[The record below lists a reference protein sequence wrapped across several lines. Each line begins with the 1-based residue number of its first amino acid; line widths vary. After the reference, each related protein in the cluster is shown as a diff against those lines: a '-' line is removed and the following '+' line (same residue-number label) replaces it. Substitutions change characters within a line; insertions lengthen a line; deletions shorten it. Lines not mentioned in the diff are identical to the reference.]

1 MSHTSLQYHIAF
13 STKERRRFLDPQI
26 MPRLVSYIGGTIRGL
41 GGTLLDANGPDDHIH
56 LAAIL
61 PPTCCVTS
69 RRAVPGGC
77 AASFP
82 A

>member
-1 MSHTSLQYHIAF
+1 MSNTSLQYHIAF

-56 LAAIL
+56 LPTARTTD
-61 PPTCCVTS
+61 PPFRS
-69 RRAVPGGC
+69 
-77 AASFP
+77 ASSQLCE
-82 A
+82 